1 VNQSPDRSSTS
12 DALARWIASLGP
24 TGFAP
29 LVPATVASL
38 LVAVVYAFLPPLGL
52 TVDIVATTLLVPLAV
67 WAAGRAERSWG
78 HDARRIVIDEVVGMA
93 ATLFWLPAGLEVA
106 IAGFFAFRF
115 FDILK
120 PFPVSRAERLP
131 GGYGV
136 VADDL
141 LAGIYANL
149 ALRALALLGGVLLAP

>member
-1 VNQSPDRSSTS
+1 MGQGPAPSSTS
-12 DALARWIASLGP
+12 DTLARWIASLGP

-38 LVAVVYAFLPPLGL
+38 VVAVVYGFLPPLGL
-52 TVDIVATTLLVPLAV
+52 TADTVATAFLIPLAV

-93 ATLFWLPAGLEVA
+93 ATLFWLPAGFEVA

-149 ALRALALLGGVLLAP
+149 LLRVLNLLVRAI

>member
-1 VNQSPDRSSTS
+1 MGQHPGSPATS
-12 DALARWIASLGP
+12 DRLARWIASLGP
-24 TGFAP
+24 IGFAP
-29 LVPATVASL
+29 LVPATFASL
-38 LVAVVYAFLPPLGL
+38 VIAAGYAFLPPI
-52 TVDIVATTLLVPLAV
+52 DPVADAAAVALLIPLAV
-67 WAAGRAERSWG
+67 WAAGRAERHWG

-93 ATLFWLPAGLEVA
+93 ATLFWLPAGFEVA
-106 IAGFFAFRF
+106 VAGFLAFRF

-141 LAGIYANL
+141 LAGVYANL
-149 ALRALALLGGVLLAP
+149 ALRVAALFVGAI